1 MKIMR
6 WMKNQKLEANPDD
19 LSGERILELSKVK
32 LTALASG
39 FNRSLR

>member
-1 MKIMR
+1 
-6 WMKNQKLEANPDD
+6 

-39 FNRSLR
+39 FNRSLRWFEDDEPGINPAEAQNV